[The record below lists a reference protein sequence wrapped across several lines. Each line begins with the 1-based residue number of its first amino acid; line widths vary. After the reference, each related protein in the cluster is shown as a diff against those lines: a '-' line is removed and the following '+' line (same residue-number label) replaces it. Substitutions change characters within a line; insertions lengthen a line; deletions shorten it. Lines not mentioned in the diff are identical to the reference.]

1 MTSASLSLHAFI
13 IPSNV
18 YKGVY
23 PAAPN
28 STLYYNDSINM
39 PRNDKEAAAI
49 CIIVTIVMGLAIS
62 ITLAITLTGPF
73 TKHTS
78 SQAAVMAMVDNVA
91 PLVFEFTCYL
101 FIGDIFKTSL
111 LLASIYGFSTTISAI
126 VWSNWVGRLAD
137 STSRLLF
144 VRMTMLVQKS
154 AIVASCI
161 LFYIIL
167 EFNYRPYLLYSFIV
181 VFGCMLKL
189 AFIANNIAIE
199 KDWIMVMTDGDT
211 EIMLTVMKR
220 IDLFCKTMAPVMMG
234 SLMAFGP
241 SVGAIIIAVWNI
253 ISVIIEYQLVFQT
266 YKAFPRLA
274 SKNKAYIQNGIG
286 EQAPLLNNSPEE
298 LSGPSNT
305 ETGVDQ
311 QRSVSF
317 TEYIHHKIFPASLAA
332 GMLYLTVLSF
342 GGIMTSYLKIVGYSD
357 WTLGL
362 LRAVAGVAG
371 IASTYI
377 LPYLSAKIG
386 IIRAGVWALWF
397 ESAALIPVVLSFTAW
412 GNQSPWGPIM
422 LFGGMS
428 VSRIGLWVFDISE
441 TMLMQQM
448 VDNAHI
454 GSISGWQHSL
464 CNVFELSQFVL
475 TAVVPDPND
484 FIIPATVSLGAV
496 VAASI
501 SYTVFVKQERGH
513 LFHIKK
519 RL

>member
-1 MTSASLSLHAFI
+1 MKGRLYLSHFLTSW
-13 IPSNV
+13 
-18 YKGVY
+18 
-23 PAAPN
+23 
-28 STLYYNDSINM
+28 TD
-39 PRNDKEAAAI
+39 R
-49 CIIVTIVMGLAIS
+49 
-62 ITLAITLTGPF
+62 
-73 TKHTS
+73 
-78 SQAAVMAMVDNVA
+78 
-91 PLVFEFTCYL
+91 VFEFSCYL

-144 VRMTMLVQKS
+144 VRMTMLVQKF
-154 AIVASCI
+154 AIVASCV

-167 EFNYRPYLLYSFIV
+167 ELNYRPYLLYSFIV

-199 KDWIMVMTDGDT
+199 KDWVMVMTDGDT
-211 EIMLTVMKR
+211 ETMLTVMKR
-220 IDLFCKTMAPVMMG
+220 IDLFCKTMAPVMIG

-241 SVGAIIIAVWNI
+241 SAGAIIIAVWNI
-253 ISVIIEYQLVFQT
+253 MSVIIEYQLVFQT

-274 SKNKAYIQNGIG
+274 SKDKNYLESRTG
-286 EQAPLLNNSPEE
+286 EQAPLLNDSPEE
-298 LSGPSNT
+298 MSGPSIV

-311 QRSVSF
+311 RHQAESSVSF

-377 LPYLSAKIG
+377 LPYLSARIG

-397 ESAALIPVVLSFTAW
+397 ESIALVPVVLSFTAW
-412 GNQSPWGPIM
+412 GSQSSWGPVM

-448 VDNAHI
+448 VDNSQI

-464 CNVFELSQFVL
+464 CNVFDLSQFVL
-475 TAVVPDPND
+475 IAIVSDPND

>member
-1 MTSASLSLHAFI
+1 MCNWIKSLIVPYTFFFHIMKGKLYVSHFLTSW
-13 IPSNV
+13 
-18 YKGVY
+18 
-23 PAAPN
+23 
-28 STLYYNDSINM
+28 TD
-39 PRNDKEAAAI
+39 R
-49 CIIVTIVMGLAIS
+49 
-62 ITLAITLTGPF
+62 
-73 TKHTS
+73 
-78 SQAAVMAMVDNVA
+78 
-91 PLVFEFTCYL
+91 VFEFACYL

-126 VWSNWVGRLAD
+126 IWSNWVGRMAD

-144 VRMTMLVQKS
+144 VRLTMLVQKS
-154 AIVASCI
+154 AIVASCV

-167 EFNYRPYLLYSFIV
+167 AFNYRPYLLYSFIV

-199 KDWIMVMTDGDT
+199 KDWVMVMTDGDT
-211 EIMLTVMKR
+211 ETMLTVMKR
-220 IDLFCKTMAPVMMG
+220 IDLFCKTMAPVMIG

-253 ISVIIEYQLVFQT
+253 MSVIIEYQLVFQT

-274 SKNKAYIQNGIG
+274 SKNSDYRQSRIG
-286 EQAPLLNNSPEE
+286 EQAPLLNNPLQEQ
-298 LSGPSNT
+298 SGSSNT
-305 ETGVDQ
+305 ETGLPDQ
-311 QRSVSF
+311 QHQAEHPVSF

-397 ESAALIPVVLSFTAW
+397 ESAALVPVVLSFTAW
-412 GNQSPWGPIM
+412 GSQSPWGSVM

-448 VDNAHI
+448 VDNAQI

-475 TAVVPDPND
+475 TAIVPDPND